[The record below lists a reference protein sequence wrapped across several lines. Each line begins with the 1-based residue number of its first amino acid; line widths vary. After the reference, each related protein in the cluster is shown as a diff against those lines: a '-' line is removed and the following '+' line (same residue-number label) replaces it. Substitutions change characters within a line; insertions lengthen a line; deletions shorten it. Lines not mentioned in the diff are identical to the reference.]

1 MTHFLMSDIKP
12 DGMKLEDVLVV
23 LRRDILYRCTKIME
37 DSRPEAKH
45 VLENNIAI
53 LSLISEAITLA
64 EDSTHTLDKAF
75 GTRGVDGPRIGE
87 E

>member
-1 MTHFLMSDIKP
+1 MTHFLKSDVKP
-12 DGMKLEDVLVV
+12 DGMKLEEILMV

-37 DSRPEAKH
+37 DPRAEAKH
-45 VLENNIAI
+45 VLENNIEI
-53 LSLISEAITLA
+53 LGLISHAISLA

-75 GTRGVDGPRIGE
+75 GTRGLDGPRIGE

>member
-1 MTHFLMSDIKP
+1 MTHFLISDVKP
-12 DGMKLEDVLVV
+12 DGMKLEEILSVIRKDV
-23 LRRDILYRCTKIME
+23 LYRCTKIME
-37 DSRPEAKH
+37 DTRPEAKH

-53 LSLISEAITLA
+53 LSLLSEAISIA

-75 GTRGVDGPRIGE
+75 GVRNTDGPRIGE

>member
-1 MTHFLMSDIKP
+1 MTHFLISDTKP
-12 DGMKLEDVLVV
+12 DGMKLEEILSVI
-23 LRRDILYRCTKIME
+23 RRDVLYRCTKIME
-37 DSRPEAKH
+37 DTRPEAKH

-53 LSLISEAITLA
+53 LALLSEAIGLA

-75 GTRGVDGPRIGE
+75 GVRNVDGPRIGE